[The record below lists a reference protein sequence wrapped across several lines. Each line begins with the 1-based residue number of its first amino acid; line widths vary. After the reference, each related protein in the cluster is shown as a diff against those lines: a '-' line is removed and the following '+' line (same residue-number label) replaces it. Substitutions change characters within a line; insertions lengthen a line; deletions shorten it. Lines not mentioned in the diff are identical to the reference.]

1 MLLSCTLLTICSVML
16 GMLVFWLWSDV
27 KVYMNG
33 FLLLSFIMSWKS
45 VVNFGLWPL
54 PLGLMV
60 LFIVLTNK
68 KLRYGV
74 LPCPYLL
81 PSEEVILPNGSFYS
95 SLENFSY
102 PVVLNLLIVGKHLDI
117 NHFTIFV
124 ISFLLLEK
132 KFLYK
137 RNFLFL

>member
-45 VVNFGLWPL
+45 VGNFGLWPL

-74 LPCPYLL
+74 LPCLYLL
-81 PSEEVILPNGSFYS
+81 PSEEVILPNGSFYI

-117 NHFTIFV
+117 NHFIIFV

>member
-45 VVNFGLWPL
+45 VGNFGLWPL

-74 LPCPYLL
+74 LPCPYLP

-102 PVVLNLLIVGKHLDI
+102 PVVLNRLIVGKHLDI